1 MAEKIL
7 KTRIQL
13 RYDTL
18 ENWARNNPVLK
29 AGEIAIVTIPDVAP
43 ANKQLPPVM
52 FKVGIYDGVTEAT
65 KKKFNDLDWASAL
78 AADVYEWAKAS
89 TRPAYKYGD
98 ADLTGFGSAATK
110 DVSAFDAAGA
120 ASTAEANAKAYTDQ
134 QIGALPPQAEY
145 TLETGTTDGSLVLK
159 KDGTAVGDPA
169 VVQGWAALL
178 AKAQKGIDDAAA
190 AQTTANAKY
199 TKPTSGIPK
208 TDLASA
214 VQESLGK
221 ADTALQKHQ
230 TVALASGTNNGTLK
244 LTVNGTATDN
254 IPVKGLK
261 EAAYKE
267 VDTTVTKSSTNL
279 ITSGAV
285 KTYVDGQIVGAVQ
298 YLGTVSST
306 TELAALEPDSPGDFC
321 RVSATF
327 GSYHA
332 GDLLICKTIK
342 SGSTAATWDVVHGE
356 MDKNTWTANSKTAD
370 GYVLKGGDNA
380 NKVWKTDNNGNP
392 GWRDDANTNT
402 AHAHT
407 VGAGLEIEGNGGISG
422 TTKYSLKVA
431 TSSEIGGVKPG
442 TTSGKT
448 YGVAVAADGSM
459 TVNVPWENTKYSDMT
474 GATASAAGTHGLVPA
489 PAAGKQTS
497 FLRGDGTWAIP
508 TDTTYVFDG
517 TYNATSNK
525 AATVSTVT
533 NAINNLDVNDISGF
547 GAGKTLKTL
556 TEANGKIAATFQDI
570 RITASQVSDFDT
582 KVEAK
587 ITAHSGVDKVGT
599 VTSVSAGVGLKVTGT
614 PSVTPKVEID
624 EDTTF
629 VFNCGN
635 SSSNW

>member
-29 AGEIAIVTIPDVAP
+29 AGEIAIVTIPTAAP

-52 FKVGIYDGVTEAT
+52 FKVGTYDGVTEAT
-65 KKKFNDLDWASAL
+65 KKKFNDLKWASGL
-78 AADVYEWAKAS
+78 AADVYDWAKAS

-98 ADLTGFGSAATK
+98 ADLTGFGDAATK

-169 VVQGWAALL
+169 VVQGWAELL
-178 AKAQKGIDDAAA
+178 TKAQKGVDDAAAAQAAAEA

-199 TKPTSGIPK
+199 TKPTGGIPK

-214 VQESLGK
+214 VQTSLGK

-230 TVALASGTNNGTLK
+230 TVVLDSGTNNGTLK
-244 LTVNGTATDN
+244 LTVGETTTDN
-254 IPVKGLK
+254 IAVKGLGT
-261 EAAYKE
+261 AAYTASNAYATAAQGIKAE
-267 VDTTVTKSSTNL
+267 NAMPKAGGAFT
-279 ITSGAV
+279 GAV
-285 KTYVDGQIVGAVQ
+285 TVLAPTADMNPATKKYVDNAISGVVQFDVQVVTELPTTGKKGVIYLKAHTHGTGDSYDEYIWTGEAFEKIGNTDIDLSSYATTSYVDGKITALDKTVTGA
-298 YLGTVSST
+298 
-306 TELAALEPDSPGDFC
+306 AATKTIATLTQKDG
-321 RVSATF
+321 VISATF
-327 GSYHA
+327 QDIA
-332 GDLLICKTIK
+332 I
-342 SGSTAATWDVVHGE
+342 
-356 MDKNTWTANSKTAD
+356 
-370 GYVLKGGDNA
+370 
-380 NKVWKTDNNGNP
+380 
-392 GWRDDANTNT
+392 
-402 AHAHT
+402 
-407 VGAGLEIEGNGGISG
+407 GAGQVTSGIFDAARIPALAISKISG
-422 TTKYSLKVA
+422 LQ
-431 TSSEIGGVKPG
+431 
-442 TTSGKT
+442 
-448 YGVAVAADGSM
+448 
-459 TVNVPWENTKYSDMT
+459 
-474 GATASAAGTHGLVPA
+474 SALD
-489 PAAGKQTS
+489 GKQATV
-497 FLRGDGTWAIP
+497 A
-508 TDTTYVFDG
+508 FDG
-517 TYNATSNK
+517 TYNASTNK
-525 AATVSTVT
+525 AATVDTVT
-533 NAINNLDVNDISGF
+533 NAINDLDVNNISGF

-556 TEANGKIAATFQDI
+556 TEADGKIAATFQDI

>member
-29 AGEIAIVTIPDVAP
+29 AGEIAIATIPTAAP

-52 FKVGIYDGVTEAT
+52 FKVGTYDGVTEAT
-65 KKKFNDLDWASAL
+65 KKKFNDLKWASAL
-78 AADVYEWAKAS
+78 AADVYDWAKAS
-89 TRPAYKYGD
+89 TRPAYEYGD

-110 DVSAFDAAGA
+110 DVSAFDVAGA

-134 QIGALPPQAEY
+134 KIKDLPPQAEY

-159 KDGTAVGDPA
+159 KNGTVVGDPA
-169 VVQGWAALL
+169 VVYGWAELL
-178 AKAQKGIDDAAA
+178 EKAQKGVNDAAAAQAAAEA

-199 TKPTSGIPK
+199 TKPTGGIPK
-208 TDLASA
+208 ADLASD
-214 VQESLGK
+214 VQTSLGK

-230 TVALASGTNNGTLK
+230 TVTLTGGTKNGTLK
-244 LTVNGTATDN
+244 LTVDDTATDN
-254 IPVKGLK
+254 IAVTGLK
-261 EAAYKE
+261 DAAYKE
-267 VDTTVTKSSTNL
+267 VDTAVTKSSDKL

-285 KTYVDGQIVGAVQ
+285 KTYVDKQIVGAVQ

-327 GSYHA
+327 GSYHT

-356 MDKNTWTANSKTAD
+356 IDKNTWTANSKTAD
-370 GYVLKGGDNA
+370 GYVLKGGNNA
-380 NKVWKTDNNGNP
+380 NKVWKTDGNGNP
-392 GWRDDANTNT
+392 GWRDDANT
-402 AHAHT
+402 
-407 VGAGLEIEGNGGISG
+407 E
-422 TTKYSLKVA
+422 
-431 TSSEIGGVKPG
+431 
-442 TTSGKT
+442 
-448 YGVAVAADGSM
+448 
-459 TVNVPWENTKYSDMT
+459 YSDMK

-489 PAAGKQTS
+489 PAVANRSQ
-497 FLRGDGTWAIP
+497 FLRGDGTWATP

-525 AATVSTVT
+525 AATVTTVT
-533 NAINNLDVNDISGF
+533 NAINDLDVNNISGF

-556 TEANGKIAATFQDI
+556 TEANGKIDATFQDI
-570 RITASQVSDFDT
+570 GITASQVSDFDT